1 MSNTKVKIVSKEFRD
16 KRISEK
22 IPLWEG
28 YIRETP
34 SSDHKYMI
42 VELFNKNRQSDF
54 YETFKYKI
62 KTNYYD
68 SSKPNI

>member
-34 SSDHKYMI
+34 SLDNKYMI
-42 VELFNKNRQSDF
+42 VELFNKNCQSDF
-54 YETFKYKI
+54 Y
-62 KTNYYD
+62 
-68 SSKPNI
+68 

>member
-28 YIRETP
+28 YIREMP

-68 SSKPNI
+68 SSNPNI